1 MLKIPPPIWALVYV
15 ILAAIISR
23 LLGWPAGFKLV
34 PLGIL
39 LILAGVALAVTAAR
53 LFRREGTEL
62 HPTSP
67 SNQKLVISGPFAF
80 TRNPMYSG
88 LILCALGIAFLE
100 GSWPMFLA
108 PIAIFATVSFV
119 HIPFEEA
126 KMRRQF
132 GEAFDAYT
140 RKVRR
145 WI

>member
-15 ILAAIISR
+15 ILAAIVSL
-23 LLGWPAGFKLV
+23 LLGWPTGLRIIA
-34 PLGIL
+34 LGIL
-39 LILAGVALAVTAAR
+39 LIIAGVALSVTAAG

-62 HPTSP
+62 NPASP
-67 SNQKLVISGPFAF
+67 SNQKLVTSGPFAF
-80 TRNPMYSG
+80 SRNPMYSG
-88 LILCALGIAFLE
+88 LILCALGIAFLV
-100 GSWPMFLA
+100 GAWPMFLV
-108 PIAIFATVSFV
+108 PVAIFATVNFV

-132 GEAFDAYT
+132 GGAFDTYA